1 VDRKTFLKT
10 VCGAGVCGCIAHMV
24 VGKASAEAAPAAVSS
39 TSAPA
44 DPPDQRLALVRHQVA
59 KLATAMS
66 AAPAS
71 AGCAGMLM
79 ETGRECARLSG
90 VLTQFKGNPEAYFAE
105 AKKAWGTEFEWDK
118 QKGVIT
124 VTGNES
130 PCGCPLVDVKKT
142 PAFFC
147 NCSLGYQHAVFEA
160 ILGKPVRATLMSS
173 KLAGAKRCVTEIHV
187 TPEP

>member
-1 VDRKTFLKT
+1 MDRKTFLKT
-10 VCGAGVCGCIAHMV
+10 VCGAGMCGCIAHMA
-24 VGKASAEAAPAAVSS
+24 VGSASAAPVATAVPATS
-39 TSAPA
+39 TIA
-44 DPPDQRLALVRHQVA
+44 DPPDQRLALVRHQMA
-59 KLATAMS
+59 KLATVMS

-105 AKKAWGTEFEWDK
+105 AKKAWGTEFEWDR

-124 VTGNES
+124 VTGDEK

-160 ILGKPVRATLMSS
+160 ILGKPVRATLKAS
-173 KLAGAKRCVTEIHV
+173 KLAGAKRCVTEILV